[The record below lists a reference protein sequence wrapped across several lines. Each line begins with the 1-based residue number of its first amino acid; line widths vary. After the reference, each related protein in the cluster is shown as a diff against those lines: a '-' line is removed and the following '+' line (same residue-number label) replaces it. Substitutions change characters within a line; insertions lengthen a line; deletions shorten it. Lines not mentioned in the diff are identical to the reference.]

1 MLLMRCLRKKQ
12 VLVEEIYYEG
22 FKNYFGAIFDES
34 LTGQM
39 RISVV
44 ATGIDTAEVVPFASK
59 ATMEQNR
66 YAAVEEDEPMRVEE
80 EALSPLSEVPPAPD
94 ILPKHEEQLS
104 DSENASVP
112 SFLKSEPAVVKK
124 YPLPKR
130 SMRFLDKLFSR
141 KSEKASVVEEKES
154 DMLESSDEVSSPS
167 LNAAPSTP
175 SVSPSEDEQGEKM
188 VVSDSS
194 VDMLVDTRSEDSLVS
209 MLDNVETVSGYQDSM
224 ITERANTDY
233 NEEELD
239 IPAFLRR

>member
-1 MLLMRCLRKKQ
+1 MLLRRSFKKQNRPRQRWKQDEPEEKQSYLRCLR
-12 VLVEEIYYEG
+12 IP
-22 FKNYFGAIFDES
+22 
-34 LTGQM
+34 
-39 RISVV
+39 R
-44 ATGIDTAEVVPFASK
+44 
-59 ATMEQNR
+59 
-66 YAAVEEDEPMRVEE
+66 
-80 EALSPLSEVPPAPD
+80 APD

-141 KSEKASVVEEKES
+141 KSEKASVVELKKES